1 MRPRLIHRGKAY
13 AQSGLTSAT
22 AALTSQTGSTAAD
35 VQAAQTAYVQ
45 AQASLSAA
53 QAAVSQASSPP
64 QASVAQAQAAL
75 DQARSQRAAAQANQ
89 TALEQHA
96 SGVCAPVIS
105 PVDGHTVVAANG
117 TACGSARAA
126 AAAAVKAGDAAVE
139 AAQGQLDLLKRG
151 GAPAT
156 LASLQAQLA
165 SAQALVKATGA
176 RFDAVANGGVQAQRA
191 QAQAAKDQAQS
202 QLTAALD
209 NQSVAQARLDA
220 ARNGTLDAQRKAAL
234 AQVEA
239 ANQKLT
245 ADQVHLEQVVAGP
258 PNEEIQQAQ
267 DAVDQASQQLALAG
281 HPTTAHEVTAQR
293 ALVEQSRQ
301 LLLKA
306 QQPFTDFDIQ
316 QQEHAL
322 AQAEAALRARA
333 TPFTDNDR
341 AVAQAQVD
349 QSQVALEQA
358 QLALSQTR
366 ITAPVDG
373 IVLERQ
379 ANPGAMV
386 GPQTP
391 IVTLIPPSV
400 EIATSVNEAQ
410 LTRIQPGQTV
420 QIELAAY
427 ADQRL
432 SGTVSAVAP
441 AVDPKTRTASVRI
454 DPSAGPDQMPLYPGM
469 QAVLTIVA
477 TKPDALVVPRAAV
490 IGPLVSGAQAT
501 VVALAD
507 GRANYKAVR
516 LGLVDVQQAEI
527 TSGLQEGELVA
538 VANASGL
545 INGQAVVPQPGTAH
559 DMTLAARQ

>member
-1 MRPRLIHRGKAY
+1 VDTLSAQVDA
-13 AQSGLTSAT
+13 AQSGLTSAN
-22 AALTSQTGSTAAD
+22 AALAGLSGSTAAD
-35 VQAAQTAYVQ
+35 VQAAQTAFDQ
-45 AQASLSAA
+45 AQASLNAA
-53 QAAVSQASSPP
+53 QAAVNQATNPP
-64 QASVAQAQAAL
+64 QASIAQAQAAL
-75 DQARSQRAAAQANQ
+75 DQARAQQAAAQANQ

-105 PVDGHTVVAANG
+105 PVDGHTIVGANG

-126 AAAAVKAGDAAVE
+126 ADAAVQAGDAAIE

-156 LASLQAQLA
+156 LAALKAQLG
-165 SAQALVKATGA
+165 SAQALVNATRA
-176 RFDAVANGGVQAQRA
+176 RLEAVANGGVQAQRA
-191 QAQAAKDQAQS
+191 QAQAQKDQAQS

-209 NQSVAQARLDA
+209 NLSVAQARLDA
-220 ARNGTLDAQRKAAL
+220 ARNGTLEAQRKAAL

-245 ADQVHLEQVVAGP
+245 ADQVHLEQVEAGP
-258 PNEEIQQAQ
+258 RDEEVQQAL
-267 DAVDQASQQLALAG
+267 DVVDQVRQQLALASQ
-281 HPTTAHEVTAQR
+281 PTTAQEVAAQQ
-293 ALVEQSRQ
+293 ALVEQARQ

-306 QQPFTDFDIQ
+306 QQPFSDFDIQ

-373 IVLERQ
+373 IVLERP

-391 IVTLIPPSV
+391 IVTLIPPSL
-400 EIATSVNEAQ
+400 EIASSVNETQ
-410 LTRIQPGQTV
+410 LSSIQPGQAV
-420 QIELAAY
+420 QIALAAY
-427 ADQRL
+427 VDQTL

-454 DPSAGPDQMPLYPGM
+454 DPTPGQDQPRLYPGM
-469 QAVLTIVA
+469 QAVLIILT
-477 TKPDALVVPRAAV
+477 TKPDALVVPRTAV

-501 VVALAD
+501 VVALDD
-507 GRANYKAVR
+507 GRAMYKSVR
-516 LGLVDVQQAEI
+516 LGLVDVQQAEVI
-527 TSGLQEGELVA
+527 TGLAEGELVA
-538 VANASGL
+538 IANASGL
-545 INGQAVVPQPGTAH
+545 VNGQAVVPQPSTAH
-559 DMTLAARQ
+559 DFTAVARL